1 MSQATSLLA
10 NCTCLRIPKSWFSA
24 PVFHPDREG
33 VVGIFAA
40 VAAGFLLRNRYIK
53 YRSRIIRK

>member
-40 VAAGFLLRNRYIK
+40 VAAGFLLLMLLMLLMLL
-53 YRSRIIRK
+53 IR